1 MSPAPEATGSSTQQ
15 RLRSLVVANRAM
27 VAELSLDNL
36 LRLIVESARTVVEA
50 EYAVLEVIGPGG
62 GLEQFIQSGAD
73 LRSGSG
79 PAADEPSESLSE
91 VLPPQS
97 RLPLRQLF
105 SDQVAPVPGAALPV
119 RSLLGVPVQTGETV
133 HGNLFLANRVGGGGF
148 SDEDES
154 LVTALAATAGI
165 AFENARLYEESHRRQ
180 QWLTASAEISQRLL
194 AGEVTLQEVLDEIAE
209 TVRRLAPAD
218 HVSIVRTDPRE
229 PEMLVVAA
237 TCGEGAEEARN
248 LRYHVAGSIAW
259 QAIQGGRGVLARNR
273 QAESSGIYQR
283 VRHFLHASDV
293 MALPLQ
299 GIEGAS
305 GAIIAVR
312 TNPVAFTDVD
322 VEMAEGFASQ
332 AALALELADSRREHH
347 QLAVLEDRARIARDL
362 HDHVVQKLFAVGLT
376 LQGAMGRVKDPVV
389 GTRLGTTVQ
398 HLDETIRSIRSSI
411 FELQTPRTPTTSFRG
426 RLLSVVAELAPVLGF
441 TPSLDVEGPV
451 ETRVNEAV
459 LEEIEGLLRE
469 VMANIALHADAT
481 AASVRLSTDGRR
493 LTVTVSDN
501 GSGLPA
507 GAPLSGLARLR
518 ERVEELDG
526 RLELAASP
534 DGGLLVSWTI
544 PI

>member
-1 MSPAPEATGSSTQQ
+1 MSPVPETTGSSTQQ
-15 RLRSLVVANRAM
+15 RLRSLVVANRAI
-27 VAELSLDNL
+27 VAELSLDSL
-36 LRLIVESARTVVEA
+36 LRLIVDSAQTVVEA

-62 GLEQFIQSGAD
+62 GLEQFIQSGTD
-73 LRSGSG
+73 LRLAGA
-79 PAADEPSESLSE
+79 PAAGGPSESLSD

-97 RLPLRQLF
+97 TLPLRHLF
-105 SDQVAPVPGAALPV
+105 GDDVQSAPGAAPPV
-119 RSLLGVPVQTGETV
+119 RSLLGVPVRSGEIV

-180 QWLTASAEISQRLL
+180 LWLTASAEISQRLL
-194 AGEVTLQEVLDEIAE
+194 AGDLSLQEVLEEIAE

-218 HVSIVRTDPRE
+218 HVSIVRQDPGD
-229 PEMLVVAA
+229 PEMLMVCA
-237 TCGEGAEEARN
+237 TCGQGAEEARH
-248 LRYHVAGSIAW
+248 LRYHVEGSIAW
-259 QAIQGGRGVLARNR
+259 QAMQSGHGVLARHR
-273 QAESSGIYQR
+273 EAESSGIYQK
-283 VRHFLHASDV
+283 VRYFLNASDV
-293 MALPLQ
+293 MAVPLQ
-299 GIEGAS
+299 GVEGMQ
-305 GAIIAVR
+305 GAIIVVR

-322 VEMAEGFASQ
+322 VEMVEGFASQ

-389 GTRLGTTVQ
+389 GTRLGVTVQ

-411 FELQTPRTPTTSFRG
+411 FELQTPRSPTTSFRG
-426 RLLSVVAELAPVLGF
+426 RLLSVITELAPVIGF
-441 TPSLDVEGPV
+441 TPTLDVEGPV

-459 LEEIEGLLRE
+459 VGEIEILLRE

-481 AASVRLSTDGRR
+481 AAGVRLSTDGRW
-493 LTVTVSDN
+493 LTVRVSDN
-501 GSGLPA
+501 GAGLA
-507 GAPLSGLARLR
+507 SDASLSGLATLR
-518 ERVEELDG
+518 ERAEELGG
-526 RLELAASP
+526 RLELATPP
-534 DGGLLVSWTI
+534 DGGLLVTWTI